1 MKKTNVT
8 FLLYILLLFS
18 CTKNKNDIK
27 LNSPSSNDSLDS
39 FFKLANDDS
48 ISNDKRKVYIERIV
62 KVISIQ
68 RNDSLNRVNY
78 FKVANRYFNIN
89 DLENYKVITELII
102 KNSEKS
108 NDSISLGKA
117 YGYMS
122 DYYIKK
128 SNPDSTYLYNYKS
141 EKLYKNLKDNSNI
154 AKALLNKAILQHN
167 ENDFLSCEKTVFEAL
182 KYLRYSNNDEMIYE
196 SYNLLGIIYGELA
209 EYKLSREYY
218 NKAILM
224 TDKNGMSP
232 EYHLKAITLNN
243 IGLLYRKQNKD
254 YEAIQHFTLA
264 LQQKNI
270 HNDRPN
276 VYAILVDNLG
286 YSKFKTKNY
295 IDLPELFYEALRIKD
310 SIHIVPEMILN
321 RIHLS
326 EYYSFKKD
334 TAQAIK
340 FAREA
345 YDLANTNN
353 EKRDVLA
360 TLKQL
365 SNVEPKRAL
374 EYSAQYYKIDDSL
387 QLAER
392 KIRNKFA
399 RIEFET
405 EELSIEKEK
414 LVEQRKTLIYV
425 GLAIILIGLFIYV
438 IRLQAAK
445 NRELTLVQEQQKANE
460 EIYQLMLSQ
469 ENKVEEVRQAEK
481 QKIAQELHDGVLGKL
496 FGTRMNLGI
505 LNTKND
511 EKGISDRS
519 IYIDELKNLEQ
530 EIREISH
537 DLNSA
542 KTAVYNNF
550 ALMVNSFIE
559 TQQSVCT
566 AAITFSIDPKI
577 KWNLV
582 DNTSKINL
590 YRILQEAFQNIN
602 KHAEAKNVS
611 VTLHQSEN
619 LIHLQIQDDGIG
631 FNYNRKKNGIG
642 LQNMRS
648 RINGS
653 AGSMTV
659 ETKIGVGTTLQ
670 FELPLHN

>member
-1 MKKTNVT
+1 
-8 FLLYILLLFS
+8 
-18 CTKNKNDIK
+18 
-27 LNSPSSNDSLDS
+27 
-39 FFKLANDDS
+39 
-48 ISNDKRKVYIERIV
+48 
-62 KVISIQ
+62 
-68 RNDSLNRVNY
+68 
-78 FKVANRYFNIN
+78 
-89 DLENYKVITELII
+89 
-102 KNSEKS
+102 
-108 NDSISLGKA
+108 
-117 YGYMS
+117 MS

-276 VYAILVDNLG
+276 VYAILLDNLG

-295 IDLPELFYEALRIKD
+295 IHLPELFYEALRIKD

-340 FAREA
+340 FAKEA

-425 GLAIILIGLFIYV
+425 GLAIILIGLFAYV

-445 NRELTLVQEQQKANE
+445 NRELTLIQEQQKANE

-469 ENKVEEVRQAEK
+469 ENKVEEVRQLEK